1 MIFIP
6 GTRVLC
12 VPICLYL
19 KNALYLPHINKTLDT
34 MTPEQR
40 EAIRA
45 NLFNKSVNEL
55 VETILDCYDELEEA
69 KRIRRRFKQI
79 QNLLLDPEE
88 RKKPGRPKKEK
99 QDI

>member
-1 MIFIP
+1 
-6 GTRVLC
+6 
-12 VPICLYL
+12 
-19 KNALYLPHINKTLDT
+19 

-40 EAIRA
+40 AAIKE

-69 KRIRRRFKQI
+69 KKLRRRFLQI
-79 QNLLLDPEE
+79 RNLVLEPEE
-88 RKKPGRPKKEK
+88 RKKPGRPRVKKEK

>member
-1 MIFIP
+1 
-6 GTRVLC
+6 
-12 VPICLYL
+12 
-19 KNALYLPHINKTLDT
+19 

-40 EAIRA
+40 TALRE

-69 KRIRRRFKQI
+69 KQIRRRMLQI
-79 QNLLLDPEE
+79 RNLCLDPDQ
-88 RKKPGRPKKEK
+88 RRKPGRPSKKEK